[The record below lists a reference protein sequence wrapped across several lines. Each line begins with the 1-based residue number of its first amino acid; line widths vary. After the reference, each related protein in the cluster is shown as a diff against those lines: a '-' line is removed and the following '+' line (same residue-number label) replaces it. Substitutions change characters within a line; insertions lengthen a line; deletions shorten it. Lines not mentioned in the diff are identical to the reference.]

1 MIQLGQNIVFWPQ
14 NEDPGLCWVGGWVGL
29 SRKENG
35 PNELNDS
42 KKTKTNIDEKI
53 CSSVNLER
61 EIYAIVTLG
70 KLP

>member
-1 MIQLGQNIVFWPQ
+1 ML
-14 NEDPGLCWVGGWVGL
+14 GWVGL